1 MFRLNVLGC
10 ATCAV
15 AAGTDVG
22 GNLDDEF
29 WSLGVADQLGVADDV
44 AVAVDGAVPSWLQGQ
59 YVLGGPSRF
68 SWGKRKLNHLFDGF
82 ARISSFRF
90 DGSSSLRFSSRM
102 LDSRWYNDSAVAA
115 DVTPQFLMNA
125 TTPRRAS
132 DELPLLNALAPND
145 NNIVMPLRMNASTWW
160 YLSDSETRLQFD
172 PRSLRVTR
180 ELHASTPTS
189 ASDYAGN
196 AEPKGY
202 RCTISTAHGLFD
214 QGGRGDLINQMGCSS
229 SDPLPPL
236 PGHKKKPDLVVVYR
250 MARADPT
257 RRVAIASF
265 TPVSGVASYM
275 HSFGLTD
282 SHAVFVEQAIGFD
295 MGEMAKGKS
304 MIEGMPVNYSM
315 PTFFHAVP
323 LAGGDIVTVRSP
335 FSFTFNHVAN
345 TVHDT
350 AADELVLDIAEVFR
364 STHLMVGGAF
374 DIWLNKT
381 RRDTEINFEA
391 MRFRIPLGSNI
402 SNISKSNNS
411 SSSSSSSSSSARMAS
426 ATVQGLL
433 GRDVVEEC
441 RAKECDLIR
450 LPRINPRFQ
459 GQPYCFLYGMQTR
472 WGGGPFASQSV
483 VKVDVCKHEIHDLGT
498 HAPGQYPHELVFV
511 PRPDGTAEDDGV
523 LIGHLLDGP
532 NNASSLQII
541 DARTKLQVA
550 RARLPLRLGE
560 MIHGDFFM
568 DE

>member
-1 MFRLNVLGC
+1 MVLVGLLLLLSPRSSSAA
-10 ATCAV
+10 ATV
-15 AAGTDVG
+15 
-22 GNLDDEF
+22 DDEY
-29 WSLGVADQLGVADDV
+29 WSMGVADQLGVAEDA
-44 AVAVDGAVPSWLQGQ
+44 AVAVDGDVPAWLKGQ
-59 YVLGGPSRF
+59 YILGGPSRF
-68 SWGKRKLNHLFDGF
+68 SWGKRKLNHLFDGY
-82 ARISSFRF
+82 ARISSFHL
-90 DGSSSLRFSSRM
+90 DGSSALRFSSRM
-102 LDSRWYNDSAVAA
+102 LDSKWYNATRKAG

-132 DELPLLNALAPND
+132 DDLPLLNALAPND

-172 PRSLRVTR
+172 PASLRVTR

-189 ASDYAGN
+189 ASDYAGD
-196 AEPKGY
+196 AEPEGY
-202 RCTISTAHGLFD
+202 RCTISSAHGLFEKGT
-214 QGGRGDLINQMGCSS
+214 GGGGGGGDLINQMGCSP

-250 MARADPT
+250 MARADPA

-282 SHAVFVEQAIGFD
+282 AHAVFVEQAIGFD

-323 LAGGDIVTVRSP
+323 LAGGDIVTVRAP

-345 TVHDT
+345 AVHDA
-350 AADELVLDIAEVFR
+350 AADEIVLDIAEVFR

-374 DIWLNKT
+374 DLWLNKT

-391 MRFRIPLGSNI
+391 MRFRIPLSGGGGG
-402 SNISKSNNS
+402 
-411 SSSSSSSSSSARMAS
+411 MVT
-426 ATVQGLL
+426 ATAQGLL
-433 GRDVVEEC
+433 GRDVSTEC
-441 RAKECDLIR
+441 SGSNCDLLR

-459 GQPYCFLYGMQTR
+459 GKTYCFLYAMQTKWR
-472 WGGGPFASQSV
+472 DGPFASQAV
-483 VKVDVCKHEIHDLGT
+483 VKVDVCKGLVHDLGT
-498 HAPGQYPHELVFV
+498 RAPGQFPHELVFV
-511 PRPDGTAEDDGV
+511 PRPNGTAEDDGV
-523 LIGHLLDGP
+523 LLGHVLDGP
-532 NNASSLQII
+532 ANVSSLHII
-541 DARTKLQVA
+541 DARTLQRVA
-550 RARLPLRLGE
+550 NATLPLRLGE
-560 MIHGDFFM
+560 MIHGDFWP

>member
-1 MFRLNVLGC
+1 MLTIAVLLTIRSSVDASLG
-10 ATCAV
+10 V
-15 AAGTDVG
+15 A
-22 GNLDDEF
+22 DDEY
-29 WSLGVADQLGVADDV
+29 WSLGVADQLGVAEDA
-44 AVAVDGAVPSWLQGQ
+44 AVAVGGDVPAWLRGQ
-59 YVLGGPSRF
+59 YILGGPSRF

-82 ARISSFRF
+82 ARISSFRI
-90 DGSSSLRFSSRM
+90 DGTGGSGGTLHFSSRM
-102 LDSRWYNDSAVAA
+102 LDSKWYNASRKAG

-132 DELPLLNALAPND
+132 DDLPLLNALAPND

-172 PRSLRVTR
+172 PRSLRVVK

-189 ASDYAGN
+189 ASDYAGD
-196 AEPKGY
+196 AEPEGY
-202 RCTISTAHGLFD
+202 RCTISSAHGLFEHGT
-214 QGGRGDLINQMGCSS
+214 GGGDLINQMGCSP

-275 HSFGLTD
+275 HSFGLAG

-295 MGEMAKGKS
+295 MGEMAKGAS

-315 PTFFHAVP
+315 PTFFHVVP
-323 LAGGDIVTVRSP
+323 LAGGDIVTVRAP

-345 TVHDT
+345 TVHDA
-350 AADELVLDIAEVFR
+350 AADEIVLDILEVFR

-391 MRFRIPLGSNI
+391 MRFRIPLNGSGGGG
-402 SNISKSNNS
+402 
-411 SSSSSSSSSSARMAS
+411 MAT

-433 GRDVVEEC
+433 GRDVSTEC
-441 RAKECDLIR
+441 FGSNCDLLR

-459 GQPYCFLYGMQTR
+459 GKPYCFLYAMQTKWR
-472 WGGGPFASQSV
+472 GGPFASQAV
-483 VKVDVCKHEIHDLGT
+483 VKVDVCKRLIHDLGT
-498 HAPGQYPHELVFV
+498 HAPGQYPHELVFI
-511 PRPDGTAEDDGV
+511 PNPAGTAEDDGV
-523 LIGHLLDGP
+523 LMGHVLDGP
-532 NNASSLQII
+532 ANVSSLQII
-541 DARTKLQVA
+541 DARTLQRVA
-550 RARLPLRLGE
+550 NATLPLRLGE
-560 MIHGDFFM
+560 MIHGDFWP